1 MKLNNKISKTE
12 LCSSPTVI
20 YRNIWIMKKKKCLLF
35 VRASTNHQETQSQLN
50 ETRKYAESLGYNEFV
65 ILGGSGFSAY
75 KVSKKY
81 VELLDEFKNI
91 LLTDKSIDGVVV
103 WAINRL
109 SRNPSK
115 SLEIEEFLVQNKIQ
129 LHCKIPQLTLLNDD
143 GTENDAASM
152 IFTIYSKISQHEI
165 KELQAKARR
174 GKAEKR
180 ALHKFQGGARPPF
193 GYTMDENNNVL
204 PHPTEAP
211 ILAEIFDLYATGQY
225 SFPKLIEEINARH
238 GLDLHTH
245 SAYNFLHRKL
255 YYDGSMYP
263 PIITQTQFNAAAQ
276 VRDNSRARPSVYKHF
291 TFANRLIKCPRCGK
305 GYTSTERKYICHK
318 FNKCHTPTIATA
330 HLDGLLWLICSH
342 LESERLL
349 NTSAKDEYLE
359 KKAVLEAKI
368 DGVAQTLTKG
378 EKRAERAKKMC
389 LSDLLTIEEY
399 KAILA
404 EVEAEQKE
412 TKRKVGEWKAQI
424 TELDRLIAEDGKSV
438 QRILQISNNITSAD
452 EQEMR
457 TIVRRWIKQITFE
470 GDIWTVETITR
481 TYKAVYNCYGFPSRW
496 KTINGNFLAVRPL
509 KREKDVCEFQDIKL
523 KPTELPYTL
532 GWLSGS
538 EIV

>member
-1 MKLNNKISKTE
+1 MKFNA
-12 LCSSPTVI
+12 
-20 YRNIWIMKKKKCLLF
+20 MKRKKCLLF

-50 ETRKYAESLGYNEFV
+50 ETRQYAESLGYKEFV

-91 LLTDKSIDGVVV
+91 LLTDKSIDSVVV

-115 SLEIEEFLVQNKIQ
+115 SLEIEEFLVQNNIQ

-193 GYTMDENNNVL
+193 GYIMDADNNVL

-211 ILAEIFDLYATGQY
+211 ILAELFDLYATGEY
-225 SFPKLIEEINARH
+225 SYPQLIEEINARH

-255 YYDGSMYP
+255 YYDGAMYP
-263 PIITQTQFNAAAQ
+263 PIITEAQFKAAQ
-276 VRDNSRARPSVYKHF
+276 KERDNSRARPSVYKHF
-291 TFANRLIKCPRCGK
+291 TFANRLIKCPKCGK
-305 GYTSTERKYICHK
+305 GYTATERKYICHK
-318 FNKCHTPTIATA
+318 LNQCGSPTIATA
-330 HLDGLLWLICSH
+330 NLDGLLWLICSH

-349 NTSAKDEYLE
+349 NTSVKDEYLQ
-359 KKAVLEAKI
+359 KKAVLAAKI
-368 DGVAQTLTKG
+368 DAVAQTLAKG
-378 EKRAERAKKMC
+378 EKRAQRAKKMC

-399 KAILA
+399 KTILKD
-404 EVEAEQKE
+404 VEDEQKE
-412 TKRKVGEWKAQI
+412 TKRKIGEWKVQI

-457 TIVRRWIKQITFE
+457 SIVRKWVKQITFV
-470 GDIWTVETITR
+470 GDVWCIETLTR
-481 TYKAVYNCYGFPSRW
+481 TYRAVYNCYGFPTKW
-496 KTINGNFLAVRPL
+496 KTVNGNFIAVKPL
-509 KREKDVCEFQDIKL
+509 KRDNTGCNFADIKI
-523 KPTELPYTL
+523 KPTDLPYTL
-532 GWLSGS
+532 AWLSGS